1 MKKRCIPDY
10 PMPPSDVRLYYDSVL
25 HPGPSLA
32 VKVLFALRACVQAL
46 DNRLVTWMGSDA
58 LTPGRLQVL
67 MVLLASSLPTP
78 QREIVAALKVSRATV
93 SDLVEALRAEG
104 HVTVA
109 VGAEDRRQV
118 LVALTPTGRA
128 TTKRLAHDN
137 ADRLRDE
144 FAELSDGEL
153 GTLADLLARLLPVR
167 A

>member
-1 MKKRCIPDY
+1 MKKTLVPNY
-10 PMPPSDVRLYYDSVL
+10 PMPPSDVRRYYDGIL
-25 HPGPSLA
+25 EPGPSLA
-32 VKVLFALRACVQAL
+32 VKVLFALRGCVQTL
-46 DNRLVTWMGSDA
+46 DNRLAAWLGRDA

-67 MVLLASSLPTP
+67 MVLLASPSPIP

-109 VGAEDRRQV
+109 TGAEDRRQV

-144 FAELSDGEL
+144 FAGLSDGEL
-153 GTLADLLARLLPVR
+153 RTLADLLVRLLPVR